1 MEIKEIAENI
11 LQEQQETRASILE
24 IFMTGSNV
32 FSMNRNV
39 DNDYVVICENYGQRK
54 RRTFITIDDAKY
66 DILIMDINAVK
77 ASLDFDDND
86 YIPQDIKLYSYFY
99 DTAIRKTVYGQ
110 SDLDW
115 SMLNFKTKYLNYIKN
130 FYKEK
135 KYDSVKEPWKYGK
148 KFVHFYVVLKIFENN
163 KPEIT
168 EDMLINIKKLYDST
182 EDSKEI
188 IEWVITEISKPLEE

>member
-11 LQEQQETRASILE
+11 LQEQQETSASILE

>member
-1 MEIKEIAENI
+1 MEIKEISETI
-11 LQEQQETRASILE
+11 LQEQQETSASILE

-148 KFVHFYVVLKIFENN
+148 QFVHFYVVLKIFENN

-182 EDSKEI
+182 EGSKEI

>member
-1 MEIKEIAENI
+1 MEIKEIAETI
-11 LQEQQETRASILE
+11 LQEQQETSASILE

-54 RRTFITIDDAKY
+54 RRTFITIDDVKY